1 MKTIKE
7 GKKMRIL
14 MVEDD
19 EQIREVVKD
28 YFENH
33 AKQYEIDYAVNGPE
47 GLKMLREGN
56 YDLLLLDVMLPG
68 MSGFSILREIRKINL
83 AENRERIKRH
93 DIPVIMMTAKIRE
106 EDRLLGYELGCDDY
120 VCKPFSIAELCAK
133 VNAVLRR
140 VKVRSGTNVEAGSEE
155 EKCLSHNGICINL
168 RTNEVTVNGR
178 NVSLSPK
185 EYELLLAFM
194 EHPNWLFTR
203 ETLLN
208 RIWGMDYEG
217 TERTVDNHVKKLRKN
232 LGAAGRQ
239 IKTVFGKGYKL
250 TGEER

>member
-1 MKTIKE
+1 
-7 GKKMRIL
+7 
-14 MVEDD
+14 
-19 EQIREVVKD
+19 
-28 YFENH
+28 
-33 AKQYEIDYAVNGPE
+33 
-47 GLKMLREGN
+47 
-56 YDLLLLDVMLPG
+56 
-68 MSGFSILREIRKINL
+68 
-83 AENRERIKRH
+83 
-93 DIPVIMMTAKIRE
+93 MMTAKIRE

-140 VKVRSGTNVEAGSEE
+140 VKVRSGINVEAGSEE

-217 TERTVDNHVKKLRKN
+217 CDRAVDTHIRKLRTA
-232 LGAAGRQ
+232 LGDASRHIETV
-239 IKTVFGKGYKL
+239 IKVGYIWKD
-250 TGEER
+250 